1 MKGNTPRNIRIIRR
15 FRRLDG
21 YGGEFEERVDMN
33 ASLGET
39 ETLMTVIQLRG
50 YMTGMQQK
58 ISC

>member
-1 MKGNTPRNIRIIRR
+1 MKGKTPRNIRIIRR

-39 ETLMTVIQLRG
+39 ETLMTVVHFRG
-50 YMTGMQQK
+50 YMT
-58 ISC
+58 